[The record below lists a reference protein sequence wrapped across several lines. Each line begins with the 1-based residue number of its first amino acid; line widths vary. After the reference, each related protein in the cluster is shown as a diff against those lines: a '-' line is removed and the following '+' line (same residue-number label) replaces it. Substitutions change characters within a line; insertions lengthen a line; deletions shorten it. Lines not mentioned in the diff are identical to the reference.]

1 LHKGKDPKGSID
13 ALICGLTYYIADLI
27 REIKYNQ
34 VLQFYKQDPRE
45 RFGNAIESHSIEEET
60 VIVAASAAAGDE
72 TTWRWLDEEHHDRSA
87 DRPAIWLTGQ
97 EVEETAAHTTP
108 QRGEVSST
116 KDNHGA
122 GSL

>member
-1 LHKGKDPKGSID
+1 LHKGKDPKGSRA
-13 ALICGLTYYIADLI
+13 ALIGGLTYYIEDLI
-27 REIKYNQ
+27 RKRKYNQ
-34 VLQFYKQDPRE
+34 VLQFYKQNPRE

-72 TTWRWLDEEHHDRSA
+72 ATWWWLDEERHDRSA
-87 DRPAIWLTGQ
+87 ERSAIWLAGQ
-97 EVEETAAHTTP
+97 EVEETAVRTTP
-108 QRGEVSST
+108 QHGEVSST